1 MQNLALIS
9 LFSPFMAFLFASCFA
24 LSEKKQFVG
33 IFCSLLVA
41 LSTFCSLYLLFC
53 NEAFNVSL
61 FEWFAGVNFGFD
73 IDAISLTMMSVVG
86 IVATCV
92 HFYSIFYM
100 AHDEGFNKF
109 LLIWGFLFFLCFF

>member
-9 LFSPFMAFLFASCFA
+9 LFSPFVAFLFASCFA

-41 LSTFCSLYLLFC
+41 LSCFLFFCICFFV

-61 FEWFAGVNFGFD
+61 FE
-73 IDAISLTMMSVVG
+73 
-86 IVATCV
+86 
-92 HFYSIFYM
+92 
-100 AHDEGFNKF
+100 
-109 LLIWGFLFFLCFF
+109 